1 MPPRIYFKEKTSRDY
16 PGGPG
21 AKDSWGLCSIP
32 GQGTK
37 IFLKKKKHPK
47 GDLFGELHRDSE
59 D

>member
-32 GQGTK
+32 GQGTRAHMPRLK
-37 IFLKKKKHPK
+37 ISHATVKITHASTKTQ
-47 GDLFGELHRDSE
+47 
-59 D
+59 